1 MSITAAFMASGLL
14 AVLALFQAAL
24 AMGAPIGQF
33 AWGAQHRVLPPNLRI
48 GSAVAVAIY
57 AVFALLI
64 GQRAG
69 LVAWLPAGVV
79 DVGIWVVLTYL
90 ALGTVANAISRSVLE
105 RLTMTP
111 VCLVLAGLVL
121 IVAMGW

>member
-14 AVLALFQAAL
+14 AVLALFQATL

-33 AWGAQHRVLPPNLRI
+33 AWGGQHRVLPPNLRI

-57 AVFALLI
+57 AVFGLLI